1 MHVCLTGLQ
10 IGTLFAVAAESDL
23 TTEEKLRFARG
34 MSLPKGAPESKEA
47 ISRVNPDGSTVR
59 IGESNSFAFVGGRK
73 NILHNCV
80 NMPAREIVEELMDDF
95 YKCRTSTGVNKESE
109 RLMY

>member
-1 MHVCLTGLQ
+1 MQ

-34 MSLPKGAPESKEA
+34 MSLPKGPEASEA
-47 ISRVNPDGSTVR
+47 TQRVNPDGSTVR

-95 YKCRTSTGVNKESE
+95 YKCRTSSGINKEAE
-109 RLMY
+109 RLLY

>member
-1 MHVCLTGLQ
+1 M
-10 IGTLFAVAAESDL
+10 AAESDL

-34 MSLPKGAPESKEA
+34 MSLPVGAEA
-47 ISRVNPDGSTVR
+47 AEATSRINPDGSTVR

-80 NMPAREIVEELMDDF
+80 NMPAREIDEELMDDF
-95 YKCRTSTGVNKESE
+95 YKCRTSTRINKEVES
-109 RLMY
+109 LIY